1 MELEVNDPRLIQIT
15 TFLGTLGVIPRD
27 FFETEDRLSILL
39 DEEYS
44 DSLPKMKSALTYL
57 RKIAHKDVDIILFS
71 NDLNRFCSYLF
82 HPAKV
87 NKIELRKSKKGRILI
102 VHVDF
107 WQRGIALG
115 KRSYKLHRA
124 RYFISK
130 YFPRIE
136 NVYIQT

>member
-1 MELEVNDPRLIQIT
+1 MELKVDDPRLIQIT

-44 DSLPKMKSALTYL
+44 ANLSKMKDALAYI
-57 RKIAHKDVDIILFS
+57 RKIAHKDVDIVLFS
-71 NDLNRFCSYLF
+71 DDLSRFCNYLF
-82 HPAKV
+82 SPAKI
-87 NKIELRKSKKGRILI
+87 NKVELRRSRRGRILI

-107 WQRGIALG
+107 WQRGVALG

-130 YFPRIE
+130 YFPEIE
-136 NVYIQT
+136 SVYIQT